1 MKKIVLILLLLIFI
15 VPFSRSQSDDRI
27 LGGKAASL
35 GRLGI
40 LDEDVWAVHN
50 NPGALGFLKSMEAS
64 VYYEN
69 RFLVKSL
76 NQQGVVFAYPTKAG
90 VFGVDVNLYGD
101 QLYRRSAYRF
111 SYGMALGPKI
121 SIGIG
126 LVYLNSRFAQD
137 YGTYHA
143 FTGEVGLL
151 VKITPKWRLAAHV
164 YNPIRAKF
172 QPYDDERL
180 PTLIKLGMGYRFSK
194 QFDVVIGAEKD
205 IEYKTSFRAG
215 LNYRP
220 IDMLFI
226 RLGVATAPVE
236 TTFGVGLKFKGFY
249 VDIGSS
255 WNLDLG
261 YSPQIS
267 LRYAFEN
274 IGKNP
279 RLHVVEE

>member
-1 MKKIVLILLLLIFI
+1 MKKIALIIALFFTIGQAYC
-15 VPFSRSQSDDRI
+15 QSDDRV
-27 LGGKAASL
+27 LGAKAASL

-50 NPGALGFLKSMEAS
+50 NPGALGYLKSFEAS

-69 RFLVKSL
+69 RFLVSSL
-76 NQQGVVFAYPTKAG
+76 NQQGIVLAYPTKAG
-90 VFGVDVNLYGD
+90 VFGVDVNLLGD
-101 QLYRRSAYRF
+101 QNYRRSAYRF

-121 SIGIG
+121 SLGIG
-126 LVYLNSRFAQD
+126 LVYLNSRFGLD

-151 VKITPKWRLAAHV
+151 VNITPKWKLAAHV

-180 PTLIKLGMGYRFSK
+180 PTLIKLGMGYQFSK
-194 QFDVVIGAEKD
+194 QLEIVLGVEKD

-215 LNYRP
+215 INYHP
-220 IDMLFI
+220 IDLLFI
-226 RLGVATAPVE
+226 RVGVATAPVE
-236 TTFGVGLKFKGFY
+236 TTFGVGLKFRDFY
-249 VDIGSS
+249 IDIGSS
-255 WNLDLG
+255 WNLNLG

-267 LRYAFEN
+267 LRYAFSK

-279 RLHVVEE
+279 RLNVVED